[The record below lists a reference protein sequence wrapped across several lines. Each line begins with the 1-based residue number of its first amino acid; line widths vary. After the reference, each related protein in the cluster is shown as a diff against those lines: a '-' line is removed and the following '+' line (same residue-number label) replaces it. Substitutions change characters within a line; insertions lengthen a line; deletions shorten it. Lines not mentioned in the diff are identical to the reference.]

1 MIDNLIDFIAIIF
14 GVFLTF
20 LHSFIIGLY
29 MPYLNF
35 YINIILLF
43 VYIFSSIRGN
53 KKLFYFVSFLFV
65 FIIWIPFYYHDSR
78 FGFGYLY
85 SKSFFKEM
93 KEGWIYL
100 LSASLITIFGLF
112 LIEFNFKNLFARKH

>member
-43 VYIFSSIRGN
+43 VYIFSFIREN

>member
-1 MIDNLIDFIAIIF
+1 MINNLMDFIAIIF
-14 GVFLTF
+14 GIFLTF
-20 LHSFIIGLY
+20 LHSLIIGLY

-43 VYIFSSIRGN
+43 FYLCASKKEN
-53 KKLFYFVSFLFV
+53 KKLFYSISFLFV
-65 FIIWIPFYYHDSR
+65 FIIWIPVYYHDSS

-93 KEGWIYL
+93 KDGWIYL
-100 LSASLITIFGLF
+100 LPASLITIFGLF
-112 LIEFNFKNLFARKH
+112 LIEFNFKNLFDRKH

>member
-53 KKLFYFVSFLFV
+53 KKLFYFVSFLFI

>member
-14 GVFLTF
+14 GVFLAF

-43 VYIFSSIRGN
+43 VYILSSIRGN
-53 KKLFYFVSFLFV
+53 KKLFILFLFCSFLLFGFH
-65 FIIWIPFYYHDSR
+65 FIIMIANLVWLFI
-78 FGFGYLY
+78 
-85 SKSFFKEM
+85 FK
-93 KEGWIYL
+93 KL
-100 LSASLITIFGLF
+100 L
-112 LIEFNFKNLFARKH
+112 

>member
-43 VYIFSSIRGN
+43 VYIFSFIRGN

>member
-1 MIDNLIDFIAIIF
+1 MIDNLIDFIAIVF

-100 LSASLITIFGLF
+100 LPASLITIWGLF

>member
-65 FIIWIPFYYHDSR
+65 FIIWIPFCYHDSR

-85 SKSFFKEM
+85 SKIFFKEM